1 MNGIDVEHFVS
12 NFTAGVKKDVAETP
26 VEVLIMGPN
35 VNREELPAA
44 KLRKEISERCL
55 ALGWLSIKA
64 EHQDFIDVAGNE
76 LGESASLCTLELE
89 LAAFSDAI
97 IIVAASEGSFAEFGL
112 FAVAEGIRAR
122 ILVLLNR
129 DYEEEKSYL
138 KLGPARS
145 IEHRGGA
152 VEWVDYTNI
161 DEVWSIV
168 KPYIEAARGR
178 KLDRRRLG
186 GP

>member
-1 MNGIDVEHFVS
+1 MNGIDVERALR
-12 NFTAGVKKDVAETP
+12 NYIAGVKKDVAETP
-26 VEVLIMGPN
+26 VDVLIMGPN
-35 VNREELPAA
+35 VNREELPGA
-44 KLRKEISERCL
+44 KLRKEIIKRSLE
-55 ALGWLSIKA
+55 LGCLSIKA
-64 EHQDFIDVAGNE
+64 EHPDFIDAARKE
-76 LGESASLCTLELE
+76 LGESVSLCTLEMG
-89 LAAFSDAI
+89 LAAVSDAI

-112 FAVAEGIRAR
+112 FAMTQWPHAR

-145 IEHRGGA
+145 IKDGGGA

-178 KLDRRRLG
+178 KLNRRRLG
-186 GP
+186 GL